1 MKCIK
6 CSKDVKKQDRERSGG
21 RCPSCHHQ
29 FVTEPT
35 EDGLTDMAIKS
46 AEEVVSSHGT
56 FYFSKDHLKYQ
67 LQRKLKKQQRIFA
80 TVAMIALC
88 IFVVA
93 LLLTF
98 VKGGFFFAIT
108 AISGFALL
116 IAASLRIKHKKTI
129 NKLDAIVHKW
139 VTVNPH
145 EKLLSAGKYK
155 ASSGSR
161 SSHLDGISFDRVLI
175 CERDDTVDF
184 FLRNLFHFHYSCPV
198 LGGNGYPQGIYEDM
212 LARLKQNPNVKV
224 FLLHDYTPA
233 GQAFVRRIKTDAKW
247 FGDGQRYDII
257 DLGLNVGQKKLF
269 KEMTIKKADRNQKI
283 KETAEVSLF
292 QPAALI
298 TLCGVAINE
307 AVPLDL
313 VTAAAAADSSGS
325 TGGYG

>member
-6 CSKDVKKQDRERSGG
+6 CGKDAKKQDRKDK
-21 RCPSCHHQ
+21 RCPSCHHR

-56 FYFSKDHLKYQ
+56 FYFSKEHLKYQ
-67 LQRKLKKQQRIFA
+67 LQRKLKKRQPVYTTA
-80 TVAMIALC
+80 SVIALC
-88 IFVVA
+88 IFLVA

-98 VKGGFFFAIT
+98 VKGGFFFGIT
-108 AISGFALL
+108 FISGFAL
-116 IAASLRIKHKKTI
+116 IITASLRHKHKNTL
-129 NKLDAIVHKW
+129 NKLDAIVHQW
-139 VTVNPH
+139 VTINPH
-145 EKLLSAGKYK
+145 EKLLTADKYK
-155 ASSGSR
+155 ATLGSR
-161 SSHLDGISFDRVLI
+161 NSHLDGISFDRVLI
-175 CERDDTVDF
+175 CERNDTVDF
-184 FLRNLFHFHYSCPV
+184 FLSNLFHFHYSCPV
-198 LGGNGYPQGIYEDM
+198 LGGNGYPQAIYEDM
-212 LARLKQNPNVKV
+212 LTRLKQNPNLKI

-247 FGDGQRYDII
+247 FGGTQFTIV

-283 KETAEVSLF
+283 KETAELSLF
-292 QPAALI
+292 QPATLI